1 MSVRA
6 SHILVADSA
15 KAHELRQQ
23 IVEGADFASVAQEN
37 SSCPSGRNG
46 GDLGVFGRGQMVKPF
61 EDAAFDT
68 PVGAL
73 SDVVQTQFGFHIIK
87 RTA

>member
-1 MSVRA
+1 MSVKA
-6 SHILVADSA
+6 SHILVEDAV
-15 KAHELRQQ
+15 KANELRQQ
-23 IVEGADFASVAQEN
+23 LVEGADFASLAQQF
-37 SSCPSGRNG
+37 SKCPSGRNG
-46 GDLGVFGRGQMVKPF
+46 GDLGVFGRGMMVKPF

-68 PVGAL
+68 PVGAI

>member
-6 SHILVADSA
+6 SHILVSDLA
-15 KAHELRQQ
+15 KANELRQQ
-23 IVEGADFASVAQEN
+23 IVEGADFATVAQEN

-61 EDAAFDT
+61 EDATFDT

>member
-6 SHILVADSA
+6 SHILVADLA
-15 KAHELRQQ
+15 KATELRQQ

-37 SSCPSGRNG
+37 SSCPSGRTG

-61 EDAAFDT
+61 EDATFNI